1 MICTLQA
8 AGAPAFSDA
17 LTQSFEI
24 ICPDPRGVG
33 TSTPVKCDRDV
44 WNQRV
49 YQFPNNQV
57 GFEQLVA
64 ANKARGESCH
74 NLTGLLLEHLDTVRV
89 AKDFEPVWIALNE
102 GLLNYFGL
110 SYGSLIGTKYAQ
122 LFPKSFRV
130 IAIDGILDHSQDITS
145 FLYVESPGYEN
156 VLNRFFQW
164 CATNTTACGLSGDD
178 VPQMFDDLVVS
189 AGGGPISAPGCL
201 ATAATSSAG
210 TYRSN
215 LTGEHIRLSAQSY
228 LGFKT
233 SLLGD
238 NT

>member
-1 MICTLQA
+1 M
-8 AGAPAFSDA
+8 F
-17 LTQSFEI
+17 
-24 ICPDPRGVG
+24 
-33 TSTPVKCDRDV
+33 
-44 WNQRV
+44 
-49 YQFPNNQV
+49 
-57 GFEQLVA
+57 
-64 ANKARGESCH
+64 
-74 NLTGLLLEHLDTVRV
+74 
-89 AKDFEPVWIALNE
+89 AKDFEAVRIALNE

-110 SYGSLIGTKYAQ
+110 SYGSLIGTTYAQ

-130 IAIDGILDHSQDITS
+130 IAIDGMLDHSRDITS